1 MNRVFDQS
9 LCQCYHEPM
18 QNWLNRS
25 RLRADELEVRPALQS
40 DQPAIYRLTES
51 NHHVHFNLDWWTFDH
66 WLYPDRA
73 SDAIWLAT
81 HRTEVLGL
89 LLAPVDESPT
99 VWLRAMAIADGY
111 PVEPILVALLE
122 RVLPTLRAAGIN
134 QVTALAHPE
143 WLADWLP
150 TAQFTALTEVI
161 TFRKDD
167 RNLARPAGR
176 TLAAIIRPATPQD
189 IPAIVVNDRAAFDP
203 VWWHSSKSIAHAL
216 QVVSHFSVAE
226 FEGQVV
232 GHAFSDLYGGQGHL
246 IRLAVHPTFQRH
258 GLGEQLAIEALNYQ
272 IAVGAFPFTVNTQS
286 DNLPSQA
293 LYRRLGYWN
302 VGQPVRVLQRVIGH
316 A

>member
-1 MNRVFDQS
+1 MQS
-9 LCQCYHEPM
+9 
-18 QNWLNRS
+18 WLNRS
-25 RLRADELEVRPALQS
+25 YLRAAEIEVHPALQS

-51 NHHVHFNLDWWTFDH
+51 NRRIHFNLDWWTFDH

-99 VWLRAMAIADGY
+99 AWLRAIAIADGY
-111 PVEPILVALLE
+111 PAEPILAALLD
-122 RVLPTLRAAGIN
+122 RALLALRPMGVN
-134 QVTALAHPE
+134 QIAALAHPE

-150 TAQFTALTEVI
+150 AAQFTSLTEVI

-167 RNLARPAGR
+167 RILTRPAGKAI
-176 TLAAIIRPATPQD
+176 AAVIRPATPQD
-189 IPAIVVNDRAAFDP
+189 IPAIVANDRAAFDP
-203 VWWHSSKSIAHAL
+203 AWWHSSKSIAHAL
-216 QVVSHFSVAE
+216 QAVSHFSVAE

-246 IRLAVHPTFQRH
+246 IRLAVHPAFQRH
-258 GLGEQLAIEALNYQ
+258 GLGEQLLIESLNYQ

-293 LYRRLGYWN
+293 LYRRQGYWN
-302 VGQPVRVLQRVIGH
+302 VGRPVRVMQRVISD